1 MPVLLLAEL
10 PRIRIQFGIS
20 KILNSVFS
28 VQKKKKNSISMYLN
42 HSFQTIYLLPWIIY
56 TVMAEVVCLTVYIT
70 EAE

>member
-1 MPVLLLAEL
+1 
-10 PRIRIQFGIS
+10 
-20 KILNSVFS
+20 
-28 VQKKKKNSISMYLN
+28 MYLN